1 MKKTMSFFC
10 GILSASLL
18 CAEVVSATAEPVTL
32 RLKDGTEL
40 TVQAA
45 YDVEVK
51 AQKPIDPKPHVV
63 ALMVKNN
70 TGKKEFD
77 KTCEVLASQ
86 VGSQIAG
93 ANVEVID
100 VEDTVFAMETLRPYD
115 EQGRALP
122 TQDERLKGDPSRM
135 HLAANAGADY
145 LLTVTLEKLTKQTRR
160 LKDRRFGQAADDSG
174 AQIVNETYKIS
185 ASYRVADVY
194 TGRAFDGGTLQ
205 AQMTARKT
213 AFVEEDLGGYA
224 DDLEETLATEMAEAI
239 REKAPTW
246 REASLEKS
254 GIPVS
259 FTVLAYDMNNKPIY
273 LPALKQDNTIL
284 NDRIPTQ
291 VAATVE
297 VDGVARGT
305 TGCTLRLSRGVHKV
319 RFSREGYDDVTLS
332 VVPSEGLSL
341 SVSMRMT
348 EQEYNRV
355 KDSIQFMHD
364 LTIEREQSQGEVA
377 ERLGH
382 AKMLEQSGLQI
393 KANELPKVMGS
404 EMLIDSSNLMDWMMK

>member
-1 MKKTMSFFC
+1 MKRSLCLFYGMVA
-10 GILSASLL
+10 ASIL
-18 CAEVVSATAEPVTL
+18 CAEKVTATADPVSL

-40 TVQAA
+40 KVQAA

-51 AQKPIDPKPHVV
+51 AQKPAEPRAHVV
-63 ALMVKNN
+63 ALMVKNI

-77 KTCEVLASQ
+77 KVCKVLASQ
-86 VGSQIAG
+86 VGAQIAG

-100 VEDTVFAMETLRPYD
+100 MDDAVFAMASRREYD
-115 EQGRALP
+115 EKGRALP
-122 TQDERLKGDPSRM
+122 TQDEKLKGDTSRM

-145 LLTVTLEKLTKQTRR
+145 LLTVTLDRFTKNVRR
-160 LKDRRFGQAADDSG
+160 LRDRRFGKATDNSDV
-174 AQIVNETYKIS
+174 QIVNEIYKIS
-185 ASYRVADVY
+185 ASYRIADVY
-194 TGRAFDGGTLQ
+194 TGSAFDGGTLQ
-205 AQMTARKT
+205 AQISMRKT
-213 AFVEEDLGGYA
+213 AFTDEEFGEYA
-224 DDLEETLATEMAEAI
+224 DGLEEELAAAMAEEI
-239 REKAPTW
+239 REKAPAW

-273 LPALKQDNTIL
+273 LPALKQDNSIL
-284 NDRIPTQ
+284 NDRIPTE

-319 RFSREGYDDVTLS
+319 RFSREGYDDVTMS
-332 VVPSEGLSL
+332 VVPSEGLAL
-341 SVSMRMT
+341 SVNMRMT
-348 EQEYNRV
+348 DEEYNRV

-364 LTIEREQSQGEVA
+364 LTIEREQSQA
-377 ERLGH
+377 EMAQRLGH

-393 KANELPKVMGS
+393 KADKLPDVVGGQAPMF
-404 EMLIDSSNLMDWMMK
+404 IDWLMK

>member
-51 AQKPIDPKPHVV
+51 AQKPIEPKPHVV

-70 TGKKEFD
+70 TGKKVFD

-100 VEDTVFAMETLRPYD
+100 VEDAVFAMAPRREYD
-115 EQGRALP
+115 EAGRALP
-122 TQDERLKGDPSRM
+122 TQDERLKGDSSRM

-205 AQMTARKT
+205 AQMSARKT

-239 REKAPTW
+239 REKAPSW

-284 NDRIPTQ
+284 NDRTPTQ

-305 TGCTLRLSRGVHKV
+305 TGCTLRLSRGVHQV

-364 LTIEREQSQGEVA
+364 LTIEREQSQGELA